1 MSWRT
6 HLIGAVVLTV
16 VGALALS
23 AVILGSRGTLRDHLR
38 ENYTLVRTTDGGRSI
53 EYTSD
58 RKPSAVA
65 ASIADEW
72 KPAERLA
79 DPSGYF
85 LRYRNDIVAVTSA
98 TEGGGS
104 RIFVDEERRG
114 YTRWYPYVGGYWGT
128 YSGPAEG
135 FRGGGPGAG
144 K

>member
-1 MSWRT
+1 VSWRN
-6 HLIGAVVLTV
+6 HAIGAIALLV
-16 VGALALS
+16 VGAVALTG
-23 AVILGSRGTLRDHLR
+23 VLLTTRGSVRDHLR
-38 ENYTLVRTTDGGRSI
+38 DRYTLVRSTDGGRSI
-53 EYTSD
+53 EYASD
-58 RKPSAVA
+58 DRPSAVA
-65 ASIADEW
+65 AAIAGKW

-85 LRYRNDIVAVTSA
+85 LRYRNDIVAITA
-98 TEGGGS
+98 AAGGGS

-128 YSGPAEG
+128 YSGPGEG